1 MIDNKI
7 VNIITKASRASQ
19 QNRSDKV
26 ESEAKNIGFDIE
38 ISKERYTSPEKRQKI
53 FDDLKD
59 SYDNV
64 IIQYQKIIHFSGN
77 TPNQTIYILTKNW
90 IEINDDSR
98 GTYNTK

>member
-59 SYDNV
+59 SYGNV

-77 TPNQTIYILTKNW
+77 TPNQTIYILDKKL
-90 IEINDDSR
+90 D
-98 GTYNTK
+98 